1 MAHLKKTPV
10 IFIHL
15 WCFSFVFC
23 KFEKLF
29 VTIFFAEGQLVM
41 DWRPIEGNWES
52 SLRREFFSVKE
63 KNEEL
68 ERKR

>member
-1 MAHLKKTPV
+1 MFMHV
-10 IFIHL
+10 

-63 KNEEL
+63 KYEEL
-68 ERKR
+68 EKKR